1 MTLRVVLEYDEVI
14 DSWAA
19 YCPEMPGINSCGATQ
34 EEAAANF
41 KEAAELF
48 FEPSDFLVP
57 EKSKVLQV
65 VVQMPVRL
73 TAKQVISVLK
83 DNGFELTGQKGS
95 HQKWHNSNTDA
106 LLLFPVMEIIKQL
119 QELYTQLSEPLNLIK
134 VYLVFKKENN

>member
-73 TAKQVISVLK
+73 TAKQIISVLK

-119 QELYTQLSEPLNLIK
+119 QELYTKLSEPLNLIK
-134 VYLVFKKENN
+134 VQLGFKKENN

>member
-57 EKSKVLQV
+57 EKSKVLQMV
-65 VVQMPVRL
+65 IQMPVRL

-83 DNGFELTGQKGS
+83 NNGFELTGQKGS

>member
-73 TAKQVISVLK
+73 TAKQIISVLK

-119 QELYTQLSEPLNLIK
+119 QELYTQLSEHLNLIK

>member
-57 EKSKVLQV
+57 EKSKVLQMV
-65 VVQMPVRL
+65 IQMPVRL
-73 TAKQVISVLK
+73 TAKQIISVLK

>member
-34 EEAAANF
+34 EKAVANF

-65 VVQMPVRL
+65 VV
-73 TAKQVISVLK
+73 
-83 DNGFELTGQKGS
+83 
-95 HQKWHNSNTDA
+95 
-106 LLLFPVMEIIKQL
+106 
-119 QELYTQLSEPLNLIK
+119 
-134 VYLVFKKENN
+134 